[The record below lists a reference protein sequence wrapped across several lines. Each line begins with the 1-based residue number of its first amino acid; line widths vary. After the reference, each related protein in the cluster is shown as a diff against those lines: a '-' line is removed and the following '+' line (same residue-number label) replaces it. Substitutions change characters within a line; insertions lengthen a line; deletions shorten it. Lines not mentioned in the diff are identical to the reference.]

1 MVGRD
6 KRLEESE
13 DGVEGETGD
22 ERRSDEGEDQ
32 REDFRLDRGL
42 RGGLSI
48 EEDGDDVE
56 REGKVVEVGLGDER
70 LEVQDESRNSFDGK
84 GVSKPV
90 TGNTW

>member
-6 KRLEESE
+6 ESLEEGE

-32 REDFRLDRGL
+32 REDFRLDRGFG
-42 RGGLSI
+42 GGLSI
-48 EEDGDDVE
+48 EKDGDDVE
-56 REGKVVEVGLGDER
+56 REGKVVEVELGDER
-70 LEVQDESRNSFDGK
+70 LEVQDESRNSFGGK

-90 TGNTW
+90 TGNTC